1 MFCRMRKQL
10 NDKHSCLEGSTERSH
25 PTASARFFTLHYS
38 LFTYHSQAK
47 ATVSAALPADIPPKI
62 QKQKTMK
69 KIFAIIA
76 SAMMIMGCN
85 AQNEKFKSLTVDEYE
100 KAIRDTAVVR
110 LDVRT
115 AEEFAEGH
123 IKDALNIDVLKADF
137 EKKAIATLPKKKTI
151 AINCRSGKRSKKAAM
166 ILAAKGYKII
176 ELDEGYNGWVAAGKK
191 TVKK

>member
-1 MFCRMRKQL
+1 M
-10 NDKHSCLEGSTERSH
+10 
-25 PTASARFFTLHYS
+25 S
-38 LFTYHSQAK
+38 LFYKET
-47 ATVSAALPADIPPKI
+47 ATVSIEFKQENRHRVRRVTGGYPPIYKK
-62 QKQKTMK
+62 QKKTMK

-123 IKDALNIDVLKADF
+123 IKNALNIDVLKADF